1 MEMSTGNDMRLRLE
15 QTNIRN
21 NNNMNFLQRGIP
33 KEIRISDE
41 KEKMLKKMKN
51 MKKYQLKYL
60 EETNW
65 MFEHNQQLM
74 PQDHFNC
81 FL

>member
-1 MEMSTGNDMRLRLE
+1 MDMSTGNDMRLRME
-15 QTNIRN
+15 QTNTRSD
-21 NNNMNFLQRGIP
+21 NNMNFLQRGVP

-65 MFEHNQQLM
+65 MFEHK
-74 PQDHFNC
+74 PSSD
-81 FL
+81 